1 MTSLLND
8 ALNAILKPEHR
19 QAGFYLDEDEDFLY
33 LKRGNK
39 VVAVWNAT
47 RATAE
52 VVVAE
57 TDRRMAEGIA
67 LIR

>member
-1 MTSLLND
+1 MI

-19 QAGFYLDEDEDFLY
+19 EAGYSLDEDEDFLY

-47 RATAE
+47 KANAE
-52 VVVAE
+52 RVVAGI
-57 TDRRMAEGIA
+57 DRRMAEGIA
-67 LIR
+67 VRR

>member
-8 ALNAILKPEHR
+8 ALNAIMKPEHR
-19 QAGFYLDEDEDFLY
+19 QAGYSLDEDEDFLY
-33 LKRGNK
+33 LKRGDK

-47 RATAE
+47 KATAK

-57 TDRRMAEGIA
+57 IDRRMAEGIA

>member
-8 ALNAILKPEHR
+8 ALNAILKPEYR
-19 QAGFYLDEDEDFLY
+19 QAGYSLDEDEDFLY

-47 RATAE
+47 KATAE
-52 VVVAE
+52 RVVAE
-57 TDRRMAEGIA
+57 IDRRMAESIA

>member
-19 QAGFYLDEDEDFLY
+19 QAGYSLDEDEDFLY
-33 LKRGNK
+33 LKRGDK

-47 RATAE
+47 KANAE
-52 VVVAE
+52 RVVAE
-57 TDRRMAEGIA
+57 IDRRMAEGIA
-67 LIR
+67 VRR

>member
-19 QAGFYLDEDEDFLY
+19 KAGYSLDEDEDFLY
-33 LKRGNK
+33 LKRGDK

-47 RATAE
+47 KATAE

-57 TDRRMAEGIA
+57 IDRRMAEGIA

>member
-33 LKRGNK
+33 LKRGDK

-47 RATAE
+47 KATAE

-57 TDRRMAEGIA
+57 IDRRMAEGIA

>member
-8 ALNAILKPEHR
+8 ALNAIMKPEHR
-19 QAGFYLDEDEDFLY
+19 QAGYSLDEDEDFLY
-33 LKRGNK
+33 LKRGDK

-47 RATAE
+47 KATAE

-57 TDRRMAEGIA
+57 IDRRMAEGIP